1 MFFSLDPGPGINAL
15 VMRYKREIRELA
27 GEQLFL
33 NDPPHLTAYL
43 AAFERQEVVLPTTAK
58 LAAKLSAIEIQVI
71 GWHVFTS
78 DPLTG
83 GNTLVFQLSERSQT
97 ELRIFQQRLIEEFA
111 PLRDRSATISHY
123 LRQFHKLS
131 QQRRDSIEECGF
143 PFTGADWHPHYTVA
157 SIRPS
162 DWPNV
167 ASQVLKRVPTISEQC
182 GALTVYGLER
192 EEPVAVASYPLRM
205 REAAA

>member
-1 MFFSLDPGPGINAL
+1 MFLSLDPGSGIDTL
-15 VMRYKREIRELA
+15 LLRYKREIRDLV

-43 AAFERQEVVLPTTAK
+43 AAFAQQEPVQATAAD
-58 LAAKLSAIEIQVI
+58 LAAEFSAIEMQVV

-83 GNTLVFQLSERSQT
+83 GNTLVFQLSERSQS
-97 ELRIFQQRLIEEFA
+97 ELRGFQQRLIEEFA
-111 PLRDRSATISHY
+111 PLRDRSATMSRY

-131 QQRRDSIEECGF
+131 RERRDSIEECGF

-157 SIRPS
+157 SIRPD
-162 DWPNV
+162 DWKV
-167 ASQVLKRVPTISEQC
+167 ASQVLKQPPTISEHC
-182 GALTVYGLER
+182 GSLTVYLLER
-192 EEPVAVASYPLRM
+192 EQPVAVASYPLRM
-205 REAAA
+205 REVAA